1 MRLPMIRA
9 IYQKELLDLVR
20 DRRTLIS
27 MVVVPV
33 IVLPLIFNLA
43 GRFAGKVEQNA
54 EEEAKTMGIATRVS
68 TPSIR
73 EALEKTG
80 LQMSQKDDLKAA
92 VENKTSAAAVEEL
105 PGTPP
110 RIEIYV
116 DSSNPTSSAAADK
129 IRMALADLKDQR
141 VRESLRDSG
150 LPEAVLTPFIVKRT
164 NIASQRQMSGG
175 LWGMI
180 IPYLLLLIMFT
191 TGMYPVIDMTAG
203 EKERKT
209 LEAFLSSPASR
220 QEIVMGKIVAAMTA
234 IFVTA
239 GLTLASLVYSI
250 SRNKLASGKSDEAK
264 EVMNAMNAIPLDA
277 HTITLIAM
285 IVLPMAIFAASVMF
299 TIALFARSFKEGQ
312 SYLTPLAFIVI
323 VPAFLGGMPGLHLT
337 PVMCLIPIFNASMMI
352 RGVLLGDAS
361 ALNLTV
367 TLVVNLIYAA
377 IAFVI
382 ATRMFNRESVLFRT

>member
-1 MRLPMIRA
+1 MRFSIIQA
-9 IYQKELLDLVR
+9 IYQKEMLDLVR

-33 IVLPLIFNLA
+33 VVLPLIFNLA
-43 GRFAGKVEQNA
+43 TRVTSRLEQNA
-54 EEEAKTMGIATRVS
+54 EQEAKTMGIAARVS

-80 LQMSQKDDLKAA
+80 LQMSDKPDLKAA

-105 PGTPP
+105 PGTPLQ
-110 RIEIYV
+110 IQIYV

-129 IRMALADLKDQR
+129 IRAALNDLKDQQIR
-141 VRESLRDSG
+141 RSLRNSG
-150 LPEAVLTPFIVKRT
+150 IPEAVLTPFIVKRVNT
-164 NIASQRQMSGG
+164 ASQRQMSGG
-175 LWGMI
+175 IWGMI

-220 QEIVMGKIVAAMTA
+220 QEIVMGKIMAAMTA

-239 GLTLASLVYSI
+239 GLTLGSLVYSI
-250 SRNKLASGKSDEAK
+250 SRNKQLSGKSDEAR
-264 EVMNAMNAIPLDA
+264 EMLTALNAIPLDA
-277 HTITLIAM
+277 HTVTLIAA

-337 PVMCLIPIFNASMMI
+337 PVLCLIPIFNASMMI

-361 ALNLTV
+361 MVNFGV
-367 TLVVNLIYAA
+367 TLAANLVYAG
-377 IAFVI
+377 IAFFI
-382 ATRMFNRESVLFRT
+382 ATRMFERESVLFRT

>member
-1 MRLPMIRA
+1 MRLPMIQA

-33 IVLPLIFNLA
+33 VILPLIFNLA
-43 GRFAGKVEQNA
+43 TRFAGRMEQNA
-54 EEEAKTMGIATRVS
+54 EQEAKTMGIAVRVS

-80 LQMSQKDDLKAA
+80 LQLSEKDDLKAA
-92 VENKTSAAAVEEL
+92 VESKTSAAAVEEL

-110 RIEIYV
+110 QIEIYV
-116 DSSNPTSSAAADK
+116 DSSNPTSSTAAEK
-129 IRMALADLKDQR
+129 IRMALTDLKDQR
-141 VRESLRDSG
+141 IRESLRDSG
-150 LPEAVLTPFIVKRT
+150 LPVAVLTPFTIKRN

-175 LWGMI
+175 IWGMI

-220 QEIVMGKIVAAMTA
+220 QEIVMGKILAAMTA

-250 SRNKLASGKSDEAK
+250 SKNRIASGKSDEAR
-264 EVMNAMNAIPLDA
+264 EVMNAMSAIPLDA

-285 IVLPMAIFAASVMF
+285 IVLPMAVFAASVMF

-361 ALNLTV
+361 TLNLTV
-367 TLVVNLIYAA
+367 TLAANLVYAA

>member
-1 MRLPMIRA
+1 MRFSLIKA

-33 IVLPLIFNLA
+33 VVLPLIFSLA
-43 GRFAGKVEQNA
+43 TRVTSRMEQNA
-54 EEEAKTMGIATRVS
+54 EQEAATIGIAVRVS
-68 TPSIR
+68 TPSFR

-80 LQMSQKDDLKAA
+80 LQLSEKDDLKAA
-92 VENKTSAAAVEEL
+92 VENKTSAAAVEEI

-110 RIEIYV
+110 QIVIYV

-129 IRMALADLKDQR
+129 IRMALNDL
-141 VRESLRDSG
+141 REQEIRGSLRNSG
-150 LPEAVLTPFIVKRT
+150 IPASVLTPFIVKRT

-209 LEAFLSSPASR
+209 LEAFLASPASR
-220 QEIVMGKIVAAMTA
+220 QEIVMGKIMAAMTA
-234 IFVTA
+234 ILVTA
-239 GLTLASLVYSI
+239 ALTLGSMVYSI
-250 SRNKLASGKSDEAK
+250 SKNKLGGRSDEAR
-264 EVMNAMNAIPLDA
+264 EVSSAMSSIPLDP
-277 HTITLIAM
+277 HTVTLIAA
-285 IVLPMAIFAASVMF
+285 IILPMAIFAASVMF

-337 PVMCLIPIFNASMMI
+337 PVLCLIPIFNASMMI
-352 RGVLLGDAS
+352 RAVLLGDVSMVNFA
-361 ALNLTV
+361 V
-367 TLVVNLIYAA
+367 TLAANLVYAG
-377 IAFVI
+377 IAFFI
-382 ATRMFNRESVLFRT
+382 ATRMFDRESVLFRT

>member
-1 MRLPMIRA
+1 
-9 IYQKELLDLVR
+9 
-20 DRRTLIS
+20 
-27 MVVVPV
+27 
-33 IVLPLIFNLA
+33 
-43 GRFAGKVEQNA
+43 
-54 EEEAKTMGIATRVS
+54 MGIATRVS

-80 LQMSQKDDLKAA
+80 LQMTEKDDLKAA
-92 VENKTSAAAVEEL
+92 VESKTSAAAVEEM

-110 RIEIYV
+110 QIQIYV

-129 IRMALADLKDQR
+129 IRMALNDLKEQSIR
-141 VRESLRDSG
+141 GSLRNSG
-150 LPEAVLTPFIVKRT
+150 IPEAVLTPFIVKRT
-164 NIASQRQMSGG
+164 NIASERQMSGG

-220 QEIVMGKIVAAMTA
+220 QEIVMGKIMAAMTA
-234 IFVTA
+234 MFVTSA
-239 GLTLASLVYSI
+239 LTLGSLVYSI
-250 SRNKLASGKSDEAK
+250 SRNKQIPGKSEEAR
-264 EVMNAMNAIPLDA
+264 EMMNALSAIPLDA
-277 HTITLIAM
+277 HTVALIAAIM
-285 IVLPMAIFAASVMF
+285 LPMAIFAASLMF

-312 SYLTPLAFIVI
+312 SYLTPLALIVI
-323 VPAFLGGMPGLHLT
+323 IPAFLGGMPGLHLT
-337 PVMCLIPIFNASMMI
+337 PVLCLIPIFNASMMI

-361 ALNLTV
+361 MVNFGV
-367 TLVVNLIYAA
+367 TLAANLVYAG
-377 IAFVI
+377 IAFLI